1 MDTRLQQLEHWLAT
15 QGYHHYTLEPA
26 SADASFRRYF
36 RIQYDGESFIVMD
49 APPEKEDT
57 APFIRVADLM
67 SAAGLHVPRI
77 MAQDTEQ
84 GFLQLSDLGSQLYLP
99 ALNES
104 NVEALYGDA
113 LEALLQLQQQTIPG
127 WLPEYDRELLL
138 QEMQL
143 FADWYLQRHLGLEL
157 NSQQQTVLQKSFEHL
172 AGVAL
177 EQPEVIVHRDYHSRN
192 LLLSEPNPGVIDF
205 QDAVRGPVTYD
216 LVSLLRD
223 CYIAWPRPR
232 IEQWVRDYLQ
242 RAQQAGIV
250 ESQISADQF
259 LRWFDLMGIQRHL
272 KASGIF
278 ARLNYRDAKPGYLAD
293 IPRTLGYVLQVIPDY
308 DELAGFAELLQSLEL
323 PRRLEQITPRSVS
336 A

>member
-1 MDTRLQQLEHWLAT
+1 MQQLEQWLAT

-36 RIQYDGESFIVMD
+36 RIQHDRASFIVMD

-67 SAAGLHVPRI
+67 MAAGLHVPQI
-77 MAQDTEQ
+77 MARDTAQ
-84 GFLQLSDLGSQLYLP
+84 GFLQLSDLGTQLYLP
-99 ALNES
+99 ALNENS
-104 NVEALYGDA
+104 VDALYGDA
-113 LEALLQLQQQTIPG
+113 LSALLQLQQHPVPD
-127 WLPEYDRELLL
+127 WLPEYDRARLL

-157 NSQQQTVLQKSFEHL
+157 DAQQQTVLQESFEHL

-192 LLLSEPNPGVIDF
+192 LLLSDPNPGVIDF

-223 CYIAWPRPR
+223 CYIAWPREQV
-232 IEQWVRDYLQ
+232 EQWVVDYLQ
-242 RAQQAGIV
+242 GAQEAAIV
-250 ESQISADQF
+250 DSQVTVDQF

-278 ARLNYRDAKPGYLAD
+278 ARLNYRDTKPGYLAD
-293 IPRTLGYVLQVIPDY
+293 IPRTLGYVLQIVEDY
-308 DELAGFAELLQSLEL
+308 DELAGFAELLQSLEV
-323 PRRLEQITPRSVS
+323 PRRLEQVTPRSVS